1 MKSWPEIERWI
12 KQIRGG
18 LKQKMEGKVV
28 AELGQAR
35 IDVIVEIGIEIEVKD
50 EVQLLVGQGF

>member
-12 KQIRGG
+12 KQ
-18 LKQKMEGKVV
+18 KMEEQVV
-28 AELGQAR
+28 AKLGQDR
-35 IDVIVEIGIEIEVKD
+35 IVVIIEVGAEIEVKD